1 MFEIRVG
8 TQLEMAESND
18 DIVLIGSQD
27 MFSTPLMNTPAG
39 NGNKRKKDDMTP
51 SPNIAE
57 NKKGRTLDL
66 NDSQSFELRLSQES
80 QSQKSVV
87 TGNVGNDA
95 INLNEIEISQ
105 HLLGDG
111 KKTNS
116 QEQDDISGENN
127 KDMDSDKEMCSLCQK
142 EANQGT
148 LQCDACKRWYHNECV
163 KLKKEQAKMIGKLH
177 ELVKWFCNDCNQK
190 IECFIEGKDMEDE
203 VSLVTSVDRENEQE
217 ETLVNNQ
224 GSEVVSWN
232 EYIDKLNEETRQA
245 FKIHDIRM
253 QQKLEETEETCI
265 KILDK
270 FEERVADMEE
280 KYRQI
285 LVGAN
290 IDSTNHHIDNRR
302 EGLVREENIQHNRNK
317 NSNKR
322 NSGRRNYEELIE
334 YNNNTP
340 SNETNRESSKAEIR
354 EKNLVIYNMYESD
367 LADVNKRIEIDT
379 KNIEEMLHFLEI
391 RDCNILKVSR
401 LGQKRG
407 PDDTRP
413 LLGKF
418 ASETQKWVVLS
429 QGNYLK
435 ESEMFYN
442 IFLAKDMSKDE
453 QQKNKNLRNELIT
466 RRNNGEDIK
475 IKNGRIYIIKNR
487 I

>member
-1 MFEIRVG
+1 
-8 TQLEMAESND
+8 
-18 DIVLIGSQD
+18 
-27 MFSTPLMNTPAG
+27 
-39 NGNKRKKDDMTP
+39 
-51 SPNIAE
+51 
-57 NKKGRTLDL
+57 
-66 NDSQSFELRLSQES
+66 
-80 QSQKSVV
+80 
-87 TGNVGNDA
+87 
-95 INLNEIEISQ
+95 
-105 HLLGDG
+105 
-111 KKTNS
+111 
-116 QEQDDISGENN
+116 
-127 KDMDSDKEMCSLCQK
+127 
-142 EANQGT
+142 
-148 LQCDACKRWYHNECV
+148 
-163 KLKKEQAKMIGKLH
+163 
-177 ELVKWFCNDCNQK
+177 
-190 IECFIEGKDMEDE
+190 
-203 VSLVTSVDRENEQE
+203 
-217 ETLVNNQ
+217 
-224 GSEVVSWN
+224 
-232 EYIDKLNEETRQA
+232 
-245 FKIHDIRM
+245 M

-280 KYRQI
+280 KYRQT

-290 IDSTNHHIDNRR
+290 MNITNHIIDNRR

-379 KNIEEMLHFLEI
+379 KNIEDMLHFLEI

-413 LLGKF
+413 LLVKF
-418 ASETQKWVVLS
+418 ASEAQKWVVLS
-429 QGNYLK
+429 QGKYLK

-453 QQKNKNLRNELIT
+453 QQKSKNLRNELIS